1 MEAMFQYS
9 QLCKEVLS
17 DEDYCK
23 LEVESYNSMD
33 GEKSDLY
40 DCPICRNKKFVAFI
54 SPVYHDFT
62 LKECDCVKTRKIL
75 ANIRKSGFD
84 KELQSKT
91 FNSYI
96 TNEPWQK
103 NIKNLALEFLQ
114 SNGSWF
120 YAGGQS
126 GSGKTHICTA
136 ICNHMLGQ
144 GKAVKY
150 ILWRKLVQKLSANKF
165 SDEYDNIISDITDY
179 DAIYIDDF
187 LKSSKI
193 ENELNIAFE
202 IINSAYIK
210 HKILIVSSELTLDR
224 INSFDE
230 ATAGRIIE
238 RSSKFII
245 QIQKNPDRNFRLRN
259 ISDL

>member
-103 NIKNLALEFLQ
+103 NIKNLALEFL
-114 SNGSWF
+114 
-120 YAGGQS
+120 
-126 GSGKTHICTA
+126 
-136 ICNHMLGQ
+136 L
-144 GKAVKY
+144 
-150 ILWRKLVQKLSANKF
+150 LER
-165 SDEYDNIISDITDY
+165 
-179 DAIYIDDF
+179 F
-187 LKSSKI
+187 L
-193 ENELNIAFE
+193 L
-202 IINSAYIK
+202 
-210 HKILIVSSELTLDR
+210 LD
-224 INSFDE
+224 
-230 ATAGRIIE
+230 
-238 RSSKFII
+238 
-245 QIQKNPDRNFRLRN
+245 
-259 ISDL
+259 

>member
-1 MEAMFQYS
+1 MNGGISMTHMEY
-9 QLCKEVLS
+9 
-17 DEDYCK
+17 
-23 LEVESYNSMD
+23 
-33 GEKSDLY
+33 
-40 DCPICRNKKFVAFI
+40 
-54 SPVYHDFT
+54 YH
-62 LKECDCVKTRKIL
+62 
-75 ANIRKSGFD
+75 
-84 KELQSKT
+84 
-91 FNSYI
+91 
-96 TNEPWQK
+96 
-103 NIKNLALEFLQ
+103 
-114 SNGSWF
+114 
-120 YAGGQS
+120 
-126 GSGKTHICTA
+126 
-136 ICNHMLGQ
+136 
-144 GKAVKY
+144 
-150 ILWRKLVQKLSANKF
+150 
-165 SDEYDNIISDITDY
+165 SDITDY

-259 ISDL
+259 ISEL